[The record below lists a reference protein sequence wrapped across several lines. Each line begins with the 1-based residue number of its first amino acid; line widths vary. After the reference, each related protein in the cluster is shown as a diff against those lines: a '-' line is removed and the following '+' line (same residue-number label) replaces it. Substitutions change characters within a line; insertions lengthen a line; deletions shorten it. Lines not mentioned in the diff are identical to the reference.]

1 MSNLN
6 DRKIN
11 VSPIKKVK
19 DHKLRR
25 NHEETNPCFKEYN
38 LSLKCLDNN
47 FYDNDACKKYFEN
60 YRNCQDF
67 WKKVVADRKKNNV
80 TPYLPIPEDR
90 ENVKKK
96 YIKLGFK

>member
-1 MSNLN
+1 MSNLH
-6 DRKIN
+6 DTKVN
-11 VSPIKKVK
+11 VSTIKRVK

-25 NHEETNPCFKEYN
+25 NHEETNPCMKEHN
-38 LSLKCLDNN
+38 LSLKCLDDNN
-47 FYDNDACKKYFEN
+47 YVHDACELYFEN

-67 WKKVVADRKKNNV
+67 WQKVVADRKRKNV

-90 ENVKKK
+90 ENVKNE